1 MQRFCIR
8 CYIFKLTVIC
18 ICIVIMPSLK
28 KSFWK
33 KLIKS
38 IRLWPLSRLK
48 KYLKSRQKVFTRI
61 DKHLKNTKEIFR
73 ILISCLEWDSYR
85 SNGFEKKLLILKQNS
100 CILRLWIYESSI
112 LHSWVCVYKGYFFFI
127 IRSKACLFDI
137 ILFSINV
144 EKT

>member
-1 MQRFCIR
+1 
-8 CYIFKLTVIC
+8 
-18 ICIVIMPSLK
+18 MPSLK

-38 IRLWPLSRLK
+38 IRLWSLSRLK

-61 DKHLKNTKEIFR
+61 DKHLKNAKEIFR

-85 SNGFEKKLLILKQNS
+85 SNGFEKKLLIWNKIVVFFD
-100 CILRLWIYESSI
+100 CEYMKVVFFTVES
-112 LHSWVCVYKGYFFFI
+112 VYIRENFFI
-127 IRSKACLFDI
+127 IRSKAYLFDI

>member
-1 MQRFCIR
+1 
-8 CYIFKLTVIC
+8 
-18 ICIVIMPSLK
+18 MPSLK

-61 DKHLKNTKEIFR
+61 DKHLKNAKEIFR
-73 ILISCLEWDSYR
+73 ILISCLEWDSYC

-112 LHSWVCVYKGYFFFI
+112 LHSWVCVYKGKFFYYKKQGMSVWYNSIFHKC
-127 IRSKACLFDI
+127 RKDLATFD
-137 ILFSINV
+137 
-144 EKT
+144 